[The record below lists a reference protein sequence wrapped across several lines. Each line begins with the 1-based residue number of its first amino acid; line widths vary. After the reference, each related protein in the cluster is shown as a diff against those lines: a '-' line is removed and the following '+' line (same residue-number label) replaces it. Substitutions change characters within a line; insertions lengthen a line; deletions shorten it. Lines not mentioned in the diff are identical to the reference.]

1 MDLHLERRATLA
13 ALLAELPDVVVA
25 FSGGVD
31 SGVLLHAAVQALGP
45 RAVALTGDSASLPRR
60 ELEEAQAFARALGAR
75 FERLATDE
83 LASEDYRRNDG
94 TRCFHCRH
102 ALFTGMEAW
111 ARARGFTVLAYGEV
125 TDDLSDHRPGRA
137 AARAFAVRAPLCE
150 AGFSKDDV
158 RRYAR
163 EHGLAL
169 ADKPAAACLASRL
182 PIGTRVTAA
191 ALARIEAAEEA
202 LRALGLREL
211 RVRDHGT
218 HARVELGPGEL
229 AQAAG
234 SEARLATLLAE
245 HGFATLELAPYRR
258 GGAGTQAPPTNS
270 ASR

>member
-1 MDLHLERRATLA
+1 MDPHLERRAALA
-13 ALLAELPDVVVA
+13 SLLAGFPDVVVA

-31 SGVLLHAAVQALGP
+31 SGVLLHAAVQALGA

-60 ELEEAQAFARALGAR
+60 ELEEARAFAHALGAR
-75 FERLATDE
+75 HECLATEE

-111 ARARGFTVLAYGEV
+111 ARARGFHVLAYGEV
-125 TDDLSDHRPGRA
+125 TDDLLDHRPGRA

-150 AGFSKDDV
+150 AGFSKEDV

-169 ADKPAAACLASRL
+169 AEKPAAACLASRL
-182 PIGTRVTAA
+182 PVGTRVSAE
-191 ALARIEAAEEA
+191 ALARIEASEEA
-202 LRALGLREL
+202 LRTLGLREL
-211 RVRDHGT
+211 RVRDHGL
-218 HARVELGPGEL
+218 HARVELGPAEL
-229 AQAAG
+229 ARAAQL
-234 SEARLATLLAE
+234 EARIAALLAP

-258 GGAGTQAPPTNS
+258 GGAGTQAPPTNT